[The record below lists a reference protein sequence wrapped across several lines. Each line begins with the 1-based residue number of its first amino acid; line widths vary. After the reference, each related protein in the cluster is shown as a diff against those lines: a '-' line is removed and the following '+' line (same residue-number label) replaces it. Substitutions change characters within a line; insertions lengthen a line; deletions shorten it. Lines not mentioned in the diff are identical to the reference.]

1 MHHPIENLRQK
12 GVVRLSGGSGGE
24 SGSGSGGESGSGSG
38 SGGESGSG
46 SGSSSAAAFH
56 RFQLPTKGNQNHNQ
70 NAFD

>member
-1 MHHPIENLRQK
+1 MHHSIENPRQK
-12 GVVRLSGGSGGE
+12 GVVRLSG
-24 SGSGSGGESGSGSG
+24 G

>member
-12 GVVRLSGGSGGE
+12 GVVRLSG
-24 SGSGSGGESGSGSG
+24 GSGGESGSGSG